1 MGKLC
6 ALISCVLLSV
16 AAVTAQTAQTGT
28 NERLLLQGTT
38 GLIAV
43 AGFLF
48 LIAVVFLV
56 KKAWCEEPITRKSA
70 VESVRQDDVDGN
82 VYETSLDMVRR
93 KSAVESVR
101 LDDVDGNVYE
111 TSLDMVR
118 SKDDDNVYENLAMDG
133 PEDKVTS
140 M

>member
-6 ALISCVLLSV
+6 ELISCLLLSV
-16 AAVTAQTAQTGT
+16 SVVTAQTAQTGT
-28 NERLLLQGTT
+28 SERLLPQWLT

-43 AGFLF
+43 TGFLF
-48 LIAVVFLV
+48 LTFVVLLV
-56 KKAWCEEPITRKSA
+56 QKAWCEEPITRKSA
-70 VESVRQDDVDGN
+70 VESVRRDDVDGN
-82 VYETSLDMVRR
+82 AYETSLDMVRR

-101 LDDVDGNVYE
+101 RDDVDGNAYE
-111 TSLDMVR
+111 VLDMVR
-118 SKDDDNVYENLAMDG
+118 SKEDENAYENLAMDG

>member
-6 ALISCVLLSV
+6 ELISCLLLSV
-16 AAVTAQTAQTGT
+16 SVVTAQTAQTGT
-28 NERLLLQGTT
+28 SERLLPQWLT

-43 AGFLF
+43 TGFLF
-48 LIAVVFLV
+48 LTFVVLLV
-56 KKAWCEEPITRKSA
+56 QKAWCEEPITRKSA
-70 VESVRQDDVDGN
+70 VESVRRDDVDGN
-82 VYETSLDMVRR
+82 
-93 KSAVESVR
+93 A
-101 LDDVDGNVYE
+101 YE

-118 SKDDDNVYENLAMDG
+118 SKEDENAYENLAMDG